1 MRIMKYGITDIGSNT
16 IRFNIYDYKNGKSK
30 HLISKKR
37 TAGLISYKKDG
48 KLSKKGIGVL
58 VSTLN
63 KFKKHL
69 RELEVDDTYY
79 FATACLRNV
88 DNTQD
93 VLDIVKRETGIQ
105 IHVLTSEEEATL
117 TFEALKGKDLDKDEG
132 VLIDVGGGSSEITVF
147 ENNAPLEDVSLPIG
161 SLLMYEE
168 YVSLM
173 FPTDEEREAIRQRV
187 VDEIAKSGIEK
198 YDQEIMFGVGG
209 TVRAIN
215 KMLIH
220 LNLKDGNSLMIPIR
234 LLDILL
240 EELKTN
246 TKEDFDKV
254 LQVKAERIHTLLPGL
269 IIIKT
274 IAEYFEVDYLHVTN
288 HSIREGVLHSLIQ
301 GK

>member
-1 MRIMKYGITDIGSNT
+1 MRIMKYGVTDIGSNT
-16 IRFNIYDYKNGKSK
+16 IRFNIYTHKNGKFK

-37 TAGLISYKKDG
+37 TAGLISYKKEG

-58 VSTLN
+58 VSTLR

-69 RELEVDDTYY
+69 RELEVDETYY
-79 FATACLRNV
+79 FATACLRNI
-88 DNTQD
+88 DNTEE
-93 VLDIVKRETGIQ
+93 VLGIVKKETGIN

-117 TFEALKGKDLDKDEG
+117 TFEALKDNDLDRNEG

-147 ENNAPLEDVSLPIG
+147 ENNVPLDDVSLPVG

-173 FPTDEEREAIRQRV
+173 FPTEEEKEAIHQRV
-187 VDEIAKSGIEK
+187 VEEIAKSGIEK
-198 YDQEIMFGVGG
+198 YDMEIMFGVGG

-220 LNLKDGNSLMIPIR
+220 LNLKDRTSLLIPIR

-240 EELKTN
+240 DELKTN

-254 LQVKAERIHTLLPGL
+254 LQVKAERIHTLIPGL

-274 IAEYFEVDYLHVTN
+274 IAQYFEVNYLHVTPN
-288 HSIREGVLHSLIQ
+288 SIREGVLYSIIH

>member
-1 MRIMKYGITDIGSNT
+1 MKYGITDIGSNT
-16 IRFNIYDYKNGKSK
+16 IRFNIYNHKNGKSK
-30 HLISKKR
+30 QLISKKK
-37 TAGLISYKKDG
+37 TAGLISYKKNG
-48 KLSKKGIGVL
+48 KLSKKGIKVL
-58 VSTLN
+58 VSTVK

-69 RELEVDDTYY
+69 KELEVDKTYY

-88 DNTQD
+88 DNTEE
-93 VLDIVKRETGIQ
+93 VLDIVKNETGIT

-117 TFEALKGKDLDKDEG
+117 TFDALKGKDLDRDEG

-147 ENNAPLEDVSLPIG
+147 ENNTPLDDVSLPVG

-173 FPTDEEREAIRQRV
+173 FPNEEEKEAIHQRV
-187 VDEIAKSGIEK
+187 VEEIEKSGIEK

-209 TVRAIN
+209 TVRVIN

-220 LNLKDGNSLMIPIR
+220 LNLKDETSPLIPIH
-234 LLDILL
+234 LLDTLL
-240 EELKTN
+240 DELKTN

-254 LQVKAERIHTLLPGL
+254 LQVKAERIHTLIPGL

-274 IAEYFEVDYLHVTN
+274 IAEYFEVEYLHIIH
-288 HSIREGVLHSLIQ
+288 HSLKEGVLHSIILN
-301 GK
+301 

>member
-1 MRIMKYGITDIGSNT
+1 MKYGITDIGSNT
-16 IRFNIYDYKNGKSK
+16 IRFNIYNHKNGKSK
-30 HLISKKR
+30 QLISKKK
-37 TAGLISYKKDG
+37 TAGLISYKKNG
-48 KLSKKGIGVL
+48 KLSKKGIKVL
-58 VSTLN
+58 VSTVK

-69 RELEVDDTYY
+69 KELEVDKTYY

-88 DNTQD
+88 DNTEE
-93 VLDIVKRETGIQ
+93 VLDIVKNETGIT

-117 TFEALKGKDLDKDEG
+117 TFDVLKGKDLDRDEG

-147 ENNAPLEDVSLPIG
+147 ENNTPLDDVSLPVG

-173 FPTDEEREAIRQRV
+173 FPNEEEKEAIHQRV
-187 VDEIAKSGIEK
+187 VEEIEKSGIEK

-209 TVRAIN
+209 TVRVIN

-220 LNLKDGNSLMIPIR
+220 LNLKDETSPLIPIH
-234 LLDILL
+234 LLDTLL
-240 EELKTN
+240 DELKTN

-254 LQVKAERIHTLLPGL
+254 LQVKAERIHTLIPGL

-274 IAEYFEVDYLHVTN
+274 IAEYFEVEYLHIIH
-288 HSIREGVLHSLIQ
+288 HSLKEGVLHSIIHN
-301 GK
+301 

>member
-1 MRIMKYGITDIGSNT
+1 MKYGITDIGSNT
-16 IRFNIYDYKNGKSK
+16 IRFNIYNHKNGKSK
-30 HLISKKR
+30 QLISKKK
-37 TAGLISYKKDG
+37 TAGLISYKKNG
-48 KLSKKGIGVL
+48 KLSKKGIKVL
-58 VSTLN
+58 VSTVK

-69 RELEVDDTYY
+69 KELEVDKTYY

-88 DNTQD
+88 DNTEE
-93 VLDIVKRETGIQ
+93 VLDIVKNETGIT

-117 TFEALKGKDLDKDEG
+117 TFDALKGKDLDRDEG

-147 ENNAPLEDVSLPIG
+147 ENNTPLDDVSLPVG

-173 FPTDEEREAIRQRV
+173 FPNEEEKEAIHQRV
-187 VDEIAKSGIEK
+187 VEEIEKSGIEK

-209 TVRAIN
+209 TVRVIN

-220 LNLKDGNSLMIPIR
+220 LNLKDETSPLIPIH
-234 LLDILL
+234 LLDTLL
-240 EELKTN
+240 DELKTN

-254 LQVKAERIHTLLPGL
+254 LQVKAERIHTLIPGL

-274 IAEYFEVDYLHVTN
+274 IAEYFEVEYLHIIH
-288 HSIREGVLHSLIQ
+288 HSLKEGVLHSIIHN
-301 GK
+301 

>member
-1 MRIMKYGITDIGSNT
+1 MIIMKYGITDIGSNT
-16 IRFNIYDYKNGKSK
+16 IRFNIYDYKNGKAK
-30 HLISKKR
+30 NLISKKS

-48 KLSKKGIGVL
+48 KLSKKGINVL
-58 VSTLN
+58 VSTLK

-69 RELEVDDTYY
+69 KELEVDETYY

-88 DNTQD
+88 DNTGD
-93 VLDIVKRETGIQ
+93 VLDIVKKETDIEIQ
-105 IHVLTSEEEATL
+105 VLTSEQEATL

-147 ENNAPLEDVSLPIG
+147 ENNTSVDDVSLPVG

-173 FPTDEEREAIRQRV
+173 FPTEEEKEAIRQRV
-187 VDEIAKSGIEK
+187 VEEIAKSGIEK

-220 LNLKDGNSLMIPIR
+220 LNLKDETSLLIPIR

-240 EELKTN
+240 SELKTN

-254 LQVKAERIHTLLPGL
+254 LQVKAERIHTLIPGL

-288 HSIREGVLHSLIQ
+288 HSIREGVLYSIIR
-301 GK
+301 GN

>member
-1 MRIMKYGITDIGSNT
+1 MKYGITDIGSNT
-16 IRFNIYDYKNGKSK
+16 IRFNIYNHKNGKSK
-30 HLISKKR
+30 RLISKKK
-37 TAGLISYKKDG
+37 TAGLISYKKNG
-48 KLSKKGIGVL
+48 KLSKKGIKVL
-58 VSTLN
+58 VSTVK

-69 RELEVDDTYY
+69 KELEVDKTYY

-88 DNTQD
+88 DNTEE
-93 VLDIVKRETGIQ
+93 VLDIVKNETGIT

-117 TFEALKGKDLDKDEG
+117 TFDALKGKDLDRDEG

-147 ENNAPLEDVSLPIG
+147 ENNTPLDDVSLPVG

-173 FPTDEEREAIRQRV
+173 FPNEEEKEAIHQRV
-187 VDEIAKSGIEK
+187 VEEIEKSGIEK

-209 TVRAIN
+209 TVRVIN

-220 LNLKDGNSLMIPIR
+220 LNLKDETSPLIPIH
-234 LLDILL
+234 LLDTLL
-240 EELKTN
+240 DELKTN

-254 LQVKAERIHTLLPGL
+254 LQVKAERIHTLIPGL

-274 IAEYFEVDYLHVTN
+274 IAEYFEVEYLHIIH
-288 HSIREGVLHSLIQ
+288 HSLKEGVLHSIIHN
-301 GK
+301 

>member
-1 MRIMKYGITDIGSNT
+1 MKYGITDIGSNT
-16 IRFNIYDYKNGKSK
+16 IRFNIYNHKNGKSK
-30 HLISKKR
+30 QLISKKK
-37 TAGLISYKKDG
+37 TAGLISYKKNG
-48 KLSKKGIGVL
+48 KLSKKGIKVL
-58 VSTLN
+58 VSTVK

-69 RELEVDDTYY
+69 KELEVDKTYY

-88 DNTQD
+88 DNTEE
-93 VLDIVKRETGIQ
+93 VLDIVKNETGIT

-117 TFEALKGKDLDKDEG
+117 TFDALKGKDLDRDEG

-147 ENNAPLEDVSLPIG
+147 ENNTPLDDVSLPVG

-173 FPTDEEREAIRQRV
+173 FPNEEEKEAIHQRV
-187 VDEIAKSGIEK
+187 VEEIEKSGIEK

-209 TVRAIN
+209 TVRVIN

-220 LNLKDGNSLMIPIR
+220 LNLKDETSPLIPIH
-234 LLDILL
+234 LLDTILD
-240 EELKTN
+240 ELKTN

-254 LQVKAERIHTLLPGL
+254 LQVKAERIHTLIPGL

-274 IAEYFEVDYLHVTN
+274 IAEYFEVEYLHIIH
-288 HSIREGVLHSLIQ
+288 HSLKEGVLHSIIHN
-301 GK
+301 

>member
-1 MRIMKYGITDIGSNT
+1 MKYGITDIGSNT
-16 IRFNIYDYKNGKSK
+16 IRFNIYNHKNGKSK
-30 HLISKKR
+30 QLISKKK
-37 TAGLISYKKDG
+37 TAGLIYYKKNG
-48 KLSKKGIGVL
+48 KLSKKGIKVL
-58 VSTLN
+58 VSTVK

-69 RELEVDDTYY
+69 KELEVDKTYY

-88 DNTQD
+88 DNTEE
-93 VLDIVKRETGIQ
+93 VLDIVKNETGIT

-117 TFEALKGKDLDKDEG
+117 TFDALKGKDLDRDEG

-147 ENNAPLEDVSLPIG
+147 ENNTPLDDVSLPVG

-173 FPTDEEREAIRQRV
+173 FPNEEEKEAIHQRV
-187 VDEIAKSGIEK
+187 VEEIEKSGIEK

-209 TVRAIN
+209 TVRVIN

-220 LNLKDGNSLMIPIR
+220 LNLKDETSPLIPIH
-234 LLDILL
+234 LLDTLL
-240 EELKTN
+240 DELKTN

-254 LQVKAERIHTLLPGL
+254 LQVKAERIHTLIPGL

-274 IAEYFEVDYLHVTN
+274 IAEYFEVEYLHPPLLKGR
-288 HSIREGVLHSLIQ
+288 SITFNNT
-301 GK
+301 

>member
-1 MRIMKYGITDIGSNT
+1 MKYGITDIGSNT
-16 IRFNIYDYKNGKSK
+16 IRFNIYNHKNGKSK
-30 HLISKKR
+30 QLISKKK
-37 TAGLISYKKDG
+37 TAGLISYKKNG
-48 KLSKKGIGVL
+48 KLSKKGIKVL
-58 VSTLN
+58 VSTVK

-69 RELEVDDTYY
+69 KELEVDKTYY

-88 DNTQD
+88 DNTEE
-93 VLDIVKRETGIQ
+93 VLDIVKNETGIT

-117 TFEALKGKDLDKDEG
+117 TFDALKGKDLDRDEG

-147 ENNAPLEDVSLPIG
+147 ENNTPLDDVSLPVG

-173 FPTDEEREAIRQRV
+173 FPNEEEKEAIHQRV
-187 VDEIAKSGIEK
+187 VEEIEKSGIEK

-209 TVRAIN
+209 TVRVIN

-220 LNLKDGNSLMIPIR
+220 LNLKDETSPLIPIH
-234 LLDILL
+234 LLDTILD
-240 EELKTN
+240 ELKTN

-254 LQVKAERIHTLLPGL
+254 LQVKAERIHTLIPGL

-274 IAEYFEVDYLHVTN
+274 IAEYFEVEYLHIIH
-288 HSIREGVLHSLIQ
+288 HSLKEGVLHSIILN
-301 GK
+301 

>member
-1 MRIMKYGITDIGSNT
+1 MGIVKYGVTDIGSNT
-16 IRFNIYDYKNGKSK
+16 IRFNIYTHKNGKFK

-48 KLSKKGIGVL
+48 KLSKKGIKVL
-58 VSTLN
+58 VSTLK

-69 RELEVDDTYY
+69 RELEVDETYY

-88 DNTQD
+88 DNTEE
-93 VLDIVKRETGIQ
+93 VLDIVKKETGIK
-105 IHVLTSEEEATL
+105 IHVLTSDEEATL
-117 TFEALKGKDLDKDEG
+117 TFEALKNNDLDRNEG

-147 ENNAPLEDVSLPIG
+147 ENNTPLDDVSLPVG

-173 FPTDEEREAIRQRV
+173 FPTEEEKEAIHQRI
-187 VDEIAKSGIEK
+187 VDEIAKSGIEN
-198 YDQEIMFGVGG
+198 YSQEIMFGVGG

-220 LNLKDGNSLMIPIR
+220 LNLKDENSLLIPIG
-234 LLDILL
+234 LLDALL
-240 EELKTN
+240 DELKTN
-246 TKEDFDKV
+246 TREDFDKV
-254 LQVKAERIHTLLPGL
+254 LQVKAERIHTLIPGL
-269 IIIKT
+269 IIVKT
-274 IAEYFEVDYLHVTN
+274 IAQYFEVDYLHVTPN
-288 HSIREGVLHSLIQ
+288 SIREGVLYSIIH